1 MSEVSSVPIWVGPIF
16 GGVILSLMSVGG
28 TYYVERKIP
37 ATKIIARDFILG
49 AILVLCIMQFLPE
62 SVTKAIAGII
72 SVSSLIAN
80 KTASTMASV
89 STVPDV
95 TGVTNM
101 LEATSVK
108 ALSFIPESSEE
119 VRVGVPR
126 F

>member
-1 MSEVSSVPIWVGPIF
+1 MSEVSSVPVWVGPIF
-16 GGVILSLMSVGG
+16 GGVALSLMSVGG

-62 SVTKAIAGII
+62 SVTKAIAGIV
-72 SVSSLIAN
+72 SVSSLIAS

-89 STVPDV
+89 STVTDV
-95 TGVTNM
+95 AGVTNM
-101 LEATSVK
+101 LESSAVK
-108 ALSFIPESSEE
+108 ALSFIPDSSEE

>member
-1 MSEVSSVPIWVGPIF
+1 MSEVSSVPKWVGPIF
-16 GGVILSLMSVGG
+16 GGVALSLMSVGG

-37 ATKIIARDFILG
+37 ATKLIARDFILG

-62 SVTKAIAGII
+62 SVTKAIAGIV
-72 SVSSLIAN
+72 SVSSLIAS

-89 STVPDV
+89 STVTDV
-95 TGVTNM
+95 AGVTNM
-101 LEATSVK
+101 LESSAVK
-108 ALSFIPESSEE
+108 ALSFIPDSSEE

>member
-1 MSEVSSVPIWVGPIF
+1 MSEVSSVPTWVGPIF
-16 GGVILSLMSVGG
+16 GGVALSLMSVGG

-37 ATKIIARDFILG
+37 ATKLIARDFILG

-89 STVPDV
+89 PSLPDV
-95 TGVTNM
+95 AGVTNM
-101 LEATSVK
+101 LEPSAVK
-108 ALSFIPESSEE
+108 ALSFIPDSSEE